1 VEQGITPFVIELNP
15 KTAGIARKK
24 NLTVFMGDAAQSD
37 ILEHA
42 RVDIAAAMIVTLPD
56 PRTTRMVIE
65 NIRLAA
71 PRAAII
77 ARGRYNISLW
87 ELEKAGADHVVDEEN
102 AVGISLA
109 RKVCDV
115 LSRQP
120 GLALAC
126 GLAGESGQP
135 ATI

>member
-1 VEQGITPFVIELNP
+1 
-15 KTAGIARKK
+15 
-24 NLTVFMGDAAQSD
+24 MGDAAQSD
-37 ILEHA
+37 ILVHA

-65 NIRLAA
+65 NIRLA

-87 ELEKAGADHVVDEEN
+87 ELEKAGVDHVVDEET
-102 AVGISLA
+102 AVGIYLA
-109 RKVCDV
+109 REVCDV
-115 LSRQP
+115 LSRRP
-120 GLALAC
+120 NLALAC
-126 GLAGESGQP
+126 GLAGEPRQP

>member
-1 VEQGITPFVIELNP
+1 
-15 KTAGIARKK
+15 
-24 NLTVFMGDAAQSD
+24 MGDAAQGD
-37 ILEHA
+37 ILAHD
-42 RVDIAAAMIVTLPD
+42 RVDIATAMIVTLPD

-87 ELEKAGADHVVDEEN
+87 ELEKAGADHAVDEES
-102 AVGISLA
+102 AVGINLV